1 MNKLQQW
8 FEEAS
13 VIKIFT
19 SKTHE
24 FVIQR
29 GFKITHYFEDDSYSI
44 LDTRFNDFYTKV
56 SEADMNIFIQH
67 GFLKGTSIIMYG
79 RNLMRVKDY
88 LRAIESLYVKK
99 AKYKKLLTKNKPF
112 YTKRIKN
119 CSENIH
125 RYHDMMQFYQ
135 AQVEQFENK
144 KTFNLT

>member
-1 MNKLQQW
+1 MNQLQQW

-29 GFKITHYFEDDSYSI
+29 GFKISHYFEDNSYSI
-44 LDTRFNDFYTKV
+44 LDTRFSDFYTNV
-56 SEADMNIFIQH
+56 SEVDMSILIEK
-67 GFLKGTSIIMYG
+67 GFLEGTNIIMYN
-79 RNLMRVKDY
+79 RNVMRVKDY
-88 LRAIESLYVKK
+88 VSKIENLYVKK
-99 AKYKKLLTKNKPF
+99 AKYKKLVTKNKPF

-144 KTFNLT
+144 